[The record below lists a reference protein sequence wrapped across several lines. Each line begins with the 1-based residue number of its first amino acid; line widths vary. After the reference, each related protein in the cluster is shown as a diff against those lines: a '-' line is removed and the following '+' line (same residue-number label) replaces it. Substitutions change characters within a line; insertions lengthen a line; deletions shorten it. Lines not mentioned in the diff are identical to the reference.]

1 MKKIGRETAEK
12 TVNGKKKNAIVFA
25 LFGELGSGKTTFAQG
40 FLEYFGIKKANSPT
54 FVIMKKYVY
63 ENPKSKIQSL
73 NKAKN
78 PKFLPAGDVP
88 KGHKIQ
94 KFYLYHID
102 CYRIHNSRDLIELG
116 FQEIVKDSHNIILI
130 EWADRIG
137 DLLPKNTI
145 CINFKHKSENE
156 RIISIS

>member
-1 MKKIGRETAEK
+1 MKITVKSAENMKKIGREMAEK
-12 TVNGKKKNAIVFA
+12 IVNGKKKNAIVFA

-94 KFYLYHID
+94 
-102 CYRIHNSRDLIELG
+102 N
-116 FQEIVKDSHNIILI
+116 
-130 EWADRIG
+130 
-137 DLLPKNTI
+137 
-145 CINFKHKSENE
+145 
-156 RIISIS
+156 